1 MFKKFVL
8 SLAASA
14 ALVGFLSESAMAQSN
29 QVFKVIVPTS
39 VSIVAPSAVAITHNE
54 TDAPQAFPSQ
64 AWAVKG
70 NSLNGVNVSF
80 ATVSPF
86 VHATDNTFKRN
97 AKLDLAVGTVTG
109 PAAWT
114 IGVATDST
122 NYVNNDGVAQVTAS
136 SNGVGRANMNL
147 TVSFITEEYGVFA
160 AGDYLT
166 TVTGTIA
173 AK

>member
-1 MFKKFVL
+1 MFKKVLL
-8 SLAASA
+8 SLAGVA
-14 ALVGFLSESAMAQSN
+14 AFAGLTTDRAHAQSS
-29 QVFKVIVPTS
+29 QVLKVVVPTS
-39 VSIVAPSAVAITHNE
+39 VSIVAPVAATITHNE

-64 AWAVKG
+64 VWTVKG

-80 ATVSPF
+80 ATTTPF
-86 VHATDNTFKRN
+86 THATDNTFKRN
-97 AKLDLAVGTVTG
+97 AKLDLAVGVTQG

-114 IGVATDST
+114 VGVASDTT

-147 TVSFITEEYGVFA
+147 TVSFITEEFGVFA

>member
-8 SLAASA
+8 SLVAIASIC
-14 ALVGFLSESAMAQSN
+14 LVSDRAMAQTN
-29 QVFKVIVPTS
+29 QVLKVVVPAS
-39 VSIVAPSAVAITHNE
+39 VSIVAPAAATITHNE
-54 TDAPQAFPSQ
+54 TDAPQAFPAQ
-64 AWAVKG
+64 VWAVKG

-80 ATVSPF
+80 STTTPF
-86 VHATDNTFKRN
+86 VHSTDNTFKRN
-97 AKLDLAVGTVTG
+97 AKLDLAVGTTQG
-109 PAAWT
+109 PATWSV
-114 IGVATDST
+114 GVSTDTT
-122 NYVNNDGVAQVTAS
+122 NYVNNDGIAQVTAS

-147 TVSFITEEYGVFA
+147 TVSFITEEFGVFA

>member
-1 MFKKFVL
+1 MLKKLGL
-8 SLAASA
+8 SLFAFA
-14 ALVGFLSESAMAQSN
+14 ALIGFVCDSAMAQST
-29 QVFKVIVPTS
+29 QVYKVIVPSS
-39 VSIVAPSAVAITHNE
+39 VSIVAPMAVSLTHNE
-54 TDAPQAFPSQ
+54 TDAPQTFPAQ

-80 ATVSPF
+80 ATTEPF
-86 VHATDNTFKRN
+86 VHALDNTFKRN
-97 AKLDLAVGTVTG
+97 AKLDLAVGTVAG
-109 PAAWT
+109 PASWT
-114 IGVATDST
+114 VGVASDTT

-147 TVSFITEEYGVFA
+147 TVSFITEEYGIFA

>member
-1 MFKKFVL
+1 MIKKFVL
-8 SLAASA
+8 SYVACA
-14 ALVGFLSESAMAQSN
+14 ALIGFVSETAMAQST
-29 QVFKVIVPTS
+29 QSFKVIVPAS
-39 VSIVAPSAVAITHNE
+39 VSIVAPAAATLTHNE
-54 TDAPQAFPSQ
+54 TDAPQAFPAQ
-64 AWAVKG
+64 AWTVKG
-70 NSLNGVNVSF
+70 NSLNGVNVTFS
-80 ATVSPF
+80 TTSPF

-97 AKLDLAVGTVTG
+97 AKLDLAVGTIQG

-114 IGVATDST
+114 VAVASDTT
-122 NYVNNDGVAQVTAS
+122 NYTNNDGIAQVTAS

>member
-8 SLAASA
+8 SFAAFA
-14 ALVGFLSESAMAQSN
+14 AMFGFVTESAMAQST
-29 QVFKVIVPTS
+29 QTYKVIVPAS

-54 TDAPQAFPSQ
+54 TNDPQAFPAQ
-64 AWAVKG
+64 AWTVKG

-80 ATVSPF
+80 ATATPF
-86 VHATDNTFKRN
+86 IHSTDNTFKRN
-97 AKLDLAVGTVTG
+97 AKLDLAVGTVAG

-114 IGVATDST
+114 VGVGTDT
-122 NYVNNDGVAQVTAS
+122 TDWAANDGVAQVTAS
-136 SNGVGRANMNL
+136 SNGVGRASMNL
-147 TVSFITEEYGVFA
+147 TVSFIGGEFGEFA